1 LRTCKRL
8 GNFRKIRLAI
18 EKQDQID
25 RQNICAEKLFDKTLE
40 QTFIIKALRL
50 SLMEYKD
57 SKVQYLDRQW
67 DRDDLIA
74 FRQKFLEKIGFQSED
89 IPVVKTSVL
98 CSYHL

>member
-1 LRTCKRL
+1 LR
-8 GNFRKIRLAI
+8 NFRKIRLAI

-25 RQNICAEKLFDKTLE
+25 RQNICVEKLFDKTLE

-50 SLMEYKD
+50 SLLEYKD

-74 FRQKFLEKIGFQSED
+74 FRQKFLEKIGLQSED
-89 IPVVKTSVL
+89 VPVVKTSVL